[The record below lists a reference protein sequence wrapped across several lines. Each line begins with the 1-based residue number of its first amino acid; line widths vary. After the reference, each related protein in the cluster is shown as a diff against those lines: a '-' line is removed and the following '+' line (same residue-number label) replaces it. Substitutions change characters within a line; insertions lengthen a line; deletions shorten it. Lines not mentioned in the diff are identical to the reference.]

1 MPGIMGLPEAHSL
14 VSLLLTPTETPQG
27 ALTQEKNWLQA
38 ILESKVAEYSSR
50 CGLNLV
56 PGPDTYFDY
65 VRCCVN
71 ALINLKFELSK
82 AVASEVS
89 TEKGQASEPKVEA
102 DLLSIAQQKNV
113 CGLVQMILA
122 LGVMPNLLPGVGTAP
137 GKRSSFLQTVIK
149 TVPDRSILE
158 RYKQLVFSTD
168 SLLELAKYKQYKTLI
183 ISKQLGDVLACLI
196 QIAHAPLAKPKENE
210 EVSIK
215 DDIEVKEDN
224 FVMTDDLYKRLS
236 EDQVRFLGELNKI
249 LDETYQPTVVKH
261 LLIILGG
268 CNVKTGKKPP
278 KWFVKSI
285 QTRLSSRLMMENGV
299 MNVIRGVMDL
309 GGDTDWTQLSMVA
322 DVLGNPPKYDKYADT
337 ELYFTKICPQLLEL
351 MRSEDNKVSLI
362 ACTGIKTVVERSV
375 ILGRRHLLDQLL
387 APFTRLTESDEEAF
401 KVTEQELDDG
411 VKNLLKVF
419 VLANDPSMMFVT
431 HLEPVIL
438 VLLSLH
444 NSITFGV
451 SHLKE
456 PVKQLIDRYLKYSD
470 KSTCLKIIRAFA
482 LDEIPE
488 TTQNR
493 VRKVNRDVM
502 FSAGEEGG
510 VKVIRK
516 TDSEQSFYVTDDEKA
531 IVVQDILEDLKDKT
545 LSSQFFLCLME
556 DLTLMVEEN
565 KDGLEVE
572 LPEVG
577 DGDDV
582 AKQILDLEDHLDGVM
597 HRMRKNLMILRMLS
611 LLSEDKSIEENLM
624 KESDKMVHFVSVSIK
639 RAAKSVKAGVVH
651 SDLATQSLNMSLSI
665 LTVHLTRADLPSED
679 WVKMI
684 EVMDELE
691 ILSEHE
697 DDRISVIS
705 SQLHQLISTQ
715 KIVIDEIKKLKETT
729 AKIQEQ
735 SANMKTKIEEMKT
748 IKVDQEN
755 KMMDER
761 KEQLKIKSQELKKQ
775 KEQRKAKVH
784 EFKNKYEEALFH
796 VSDPLLPVQGHG
808 LIMLTRLVED
818 KDEVTLENIDK
829 VRLLFQSNLTDE
841 DTYIYLS
848 SISGLV
854 GVARYRPDLVLETL
868 TREFSM
874 VQTRTIKTEE
884 GGEDEEMAVRTKV
897 GEALVKITKD
907 LGEIT
912 PKYKNLLLNSFFSAA
927 NDPDQLVRA
936 SGLSNMG
943 EVVKNL
949 RFSLGP
955 ITGEVLQHLSAC
967 SRDIAAEVRAAAV
980 MVLTMMLQGLGRDVF
995 SVLQGTIRDVYRE
1008 LKMVAA
1014 TEKEDMVLAHVSLA
1028 LEEIDNIVKS
1038 LFTPDNS
1045 IEKKIVVLDVNN

>member
-1 MPGIMGLPEAHSL
+1 MGLAEAHSL

-27 ALTQEKNWLQA
+27 ALCPEKNWFQS
-38 ILESKVAEYSSR
+38 ILESKVTEYSSK
-50 CGLNLV
+50 CGLSLA

-71 ALINLKFELSK
+71 ALINLKFELTK
-82 AVASEVS
+82 VASNEAKN
-89 TEKGQASEPKVEA
+89 EDGQASGPRIEA

-113 CGLVQMILA
+113 AGLVQMILA
-122 LGVMPNLLPGVGTAP
+122 LGVLPNLLPGVGMAP
-137 GKRSSFLQTVIK
+137 DKRSSFLQTVIK

-158 RYKQLVFSTD
+158 RYKQLVFSTE
-168 SLLELAKYKQYKTLI
+168 SLLELTKYKQFKTLI
-183 ISKQLGDVLACLI
+183 ISKQLGDILACLI
-196 QIAHAPLAKPKENE
+196 QISHAPLAKPKENE
-210 EVSIK
+210 EPSNQA
-215 DDIEVKEDN
+215 DIEVKEDN
-224 FVMTDDLYKRLS
+224 FVMTFDLYERLS
-236 EDQVRFLGELNKI
+236 EDQTRFLGELNGI
-249 LDETYQPTVVKH
+249 LDHTYQPTVVKY
-261 LLIILGG
+261 LLIILGS
-268 CNVKTGKKPP
+268 CNVKTGQKPP
-278 KWFVKSI
+278 KWFVRSI
-285 QTRLSSRLMMENGV
+285 QTLLSLRLMMENGV

-309 GGDTDWTQLSMVA
+309 GDEGGNFDWTKVSMVA
-322 DVLGNPPKYDKYADT
+322 DVLGNPPKYNKYAET

-351 MRSEDNKVSLI
+351 MQSEDSKVSLI
-362 ACTGIKTVVERSV
+362 ACTGIKTVVDRSI
-375 ILGRRHLLDQLL
+375 ILGRRYLLDPLL
-387 APFTRLTESDEEAF
+387 APFTRLTESDEEAI

-411 VKNLLKVF
+411 IKNLLKVF

-431 HLEPVIL
+431 HLEPIIL
-438 VLLSLH
+438 VLFSLH

-451 SHLKE
+451 SHLKA
-456 PVKQLIDRYLKYSD
+456 PVKQLLDRYLKYSD
-470 KSTCLKIIRAFA
+470 RGTCLKIIRAFA

-510 VKVIRK
+510 IKVIKK
-516 TDSEQSFYVTDDEKA
+516 TDSDQSFYVTDDEKA
-531 IVVQDILEDLKDKT
+531 IVIQDILEELKDTT

-556 DLTLMVEEN
+556 DLTAMVEEN
-565 KDGLEVE
+565 KDDLDVE
-572 LPEVG
+572 LPQAGE
-577 DGDDV
+577 GDDV
-582 AKQILDLEDHLDGVM
+582 VKQILDLEDHLDAVM

-624 KESDKMVHFVSVSIK
+624 KESDKMVQFVSVTIK
-639 RAAKSVKAGVVH
+639 RAAKSVRAGVVH
-651 SDLATQSLNMSLSI
+651 SNLATQSLNMSLSI

-697 DDRISVIS
+697 DERISVIS
-705 SQLHQLISTQ
+705 SQLHKLISTQ
-715 KIVIDEIKKLKETT
+715 KVVIDEIKNLKDTT
-729 AKIQEQ
+729 AKIKEE
-735 SANMKTKIEEMKT
+735 SARMKAKVEEMKT

-761 KEQLKIKSQELKKQ
+761 KEQLKQKSQELKKQ

-784 EFKNKYEEALFH
+784 EFKNKFEEALFH

-818 KDEVTLENIDK
+818 RDEVTLENIDK

-854 GVARYRPDLVLETL
+854 AVARHRPDLVLETL

-884 GGEDEEMAVRTKV
+884 GGEDEAMAVRTKV

-927 NDPDQLVRA
+927 NDPDHLVRA
-936 SGLSNMG
+936 SSLSNMG
-943 EVVKNL
+943 
-949 RFSLGP
+949 RF
-955 ITGEVLQHLSAC
+955 
-967 SRDIAAEVRAAAV
+967 
-980 MVLTMMLQGLGRDVF
+980 
-995 SVLQGTIRDVYRE
+995 
-1008 LKMVAA
+1008 K
-1014 TEKEDMVLAHVSLA
+1014 
-1028 LEEIDNIVKS
+1028 
-1038 LFTPDNS
+1038 
-1045 IEKKIVVLDVNN
+1045 